1 MQAKLSREI
10 IENEKLRIDNAF
22 VTDFMPFAP
31 ENYVKVYLYGL
42 KLACFGGVGDIETEI
57 AGKLNLEPGLVS
69 EAFSYWAN
77 EGLVNILST
86 SPVAVEYLAVN
97 KGTLAL
103 RKFSK
108 TKYKDFNDQLH
119 AMLPSRNILPNEYN
133 EYYSIME
140 AMHIEPEAMLA
151 IIAYC
156 IRLKGQDVGYPYI
169 LAVAR
174 NLARQGCLT
183 YDRVN
188 EQLSEFDLY
197 DKDVA
202 AVLHSLGSKKAP
214 AIEDKRMFAKW
225 TKTLG
230 FPTETVVQVAKSVK
244 RGGMD
249 RLDALLVKYY
259 ENHLFSMAEIDE
271 FNRNRDRLYSLTK
284 EINKRIGVYYEQ
296 LDFIIE
302 TYVTRW
308 LGYGFTDETLL
319 TIAEYCFRCNI
330 RTLEGY
336 NATVEKF
343 YKQGLITADDIGEF
357 LGEAVRRDADI
368 REALEK
374 AGVTRPVT
382 SRDRDSYRTWT
393 YSWKMDRDVVL
404 YAASLA
410 AGNAS
415 PVSYMNAVLG
425 GWHNA
430 GVTSLEGAKKFG
442 ATRASAARETAATV
456 TKTYTSEQ
464 LNAMFDSLNN
474 EDL

>member
-42 KLACFGGVGDIETEI
+42 KLACFGGVGDIEAEI

-393 YSWKMDRDVVL
+393 YSWKMDKDVVL

-415 PVSYMNAVLG
+415 PVSYMNAILG

-430 GVTSLEGAKKFG
+430 GVTTLDGAKKFG

>member
-1 MQAKLSREI
+1 MQTKLSREI
-10 IENEKLRIDNAF
+10 TENEKIRIDNAF
-22 VTDFMPFAP
+22 ITDFMPFAP

-42 KLACFGGVGDIETEI
+42 TLAYFGGEVDAEAEI
-57 AGKLNLEPGLVS
+57 ANKLNLEPGVVG
-69 EAFSYWAN
+69 EAFAYWASA
-77 EGLVNILST
+77 GIVNLLSA
-86 SPVAVEYLAVN
+86 SPVVVEYLAIN

-156 IRLKGQDVGYPYI
+156 IRLKGADVGYPYI

-202 AVLHSLGSKKAP
+202 AVLHALGSKKAV
-214 AIEDKRMFAKW
+214 AIEDKRMYAKW

-230 FPTETVVQVAKSVK
+230 FPAETVVKVAKSVK
-244 RGGMD
+244 KGGID

-259 ENHLFSMAEIDE
+259 ENHLFTFEEIEE
-271 FNRNRDRLYSLTK
+271 FNRNRDRLYSLTR

-302 TYVTRW
+302 TYVTKW
-308 LGYGFTDETLL
+308 LGYGFTDDTLL
-319 TIAEYCFRCNI
+319 TIAE
-330 RTLEGY
+330 
-336 NATVEKF
+336 
-343 YKQGLITADDIGEF
+343 
-357 LGEAVRRDADI
+357 
-368 REALEK
+368 
-374 AGVTRPVT
+374 
-382 SRDRDSYRTWT
+382 
-393 YSWKMDRDVVL
+393 
-404 YAASLA
+404 
-410 AGNAS
+410 
-415 PVSYMNAVLG
+415 
-425 GWHNA
+425 
-430 GVTSLEGAKKFG
+430 
-442 ATRASAARETAATV
+442 
-456 TKTYTSEQ
+456 
-464 LNAMFDSLNN
+464 
-474 EDL
+474 

>member
-302 TYVTRW
+302 TYVTKW

-415 PVSYMNAVLG
+415 PVSYMNAILG

>member
-202 AVLHSLGSKKAP
+202 AVLHSLGSKKVP

-368 REALEK
+368 RETLEK

-415 PVSYMNAVLG
+415 PVSYMNAILG

>member
-42 KLACFGGVGDIETEI
+42 KLACFGGVGDIEAEI

-357 LGEAVRRDADI
+357 LGEAVRRDAYI

-415 PVSYMNAVLG
+415 PVSYMNAILG

>member
-415 PVSYMNAVLG
+415 PVSYMNAILG

-430 GVTSLEGAKKFG
+430 GVTSLEDAKKFG

>member
-42 KLACFGGVGDIETEI
+42 KLACFGGVGDIEAEI

-140 AMHIEPEAMLA
+140 AMHIEPETMLA

-156 IRLKGQDVGYPYI
+156 TRLKGQDVGYPYI

-415 PVSYMNAVLG
+415 PVSYMNAILG

>member
-415 PVSYMNAVLG
+415 PVSYMNAILG

>member
-42 KLACFGGVGDIETEI
+42 KLACFGGVGDIEAEI

-259 ENHLFSMAEIDE
+259 ENHLFSIAEIDE

-343 YKQGLITADDIGEF
+343 YKQGLITADDIAEF

-415 PVSYMNAVLG
+415 PVSYMNAILG

>member
-42 KLACFGGVGDIETEI
+42 KLACFGGADDIEAEI

-415 PVSYMNAVLG
+415 PVSYMNAILG

>member
-336 NATVEKF
+336 NTTVEKF

-393 YSWKMDRDVVL
+393 YSWKMDKDVVL

-415 PVSYMNAVLG
+415 PVSYMNAILG

>member
-57 AGKLNLEPGLVS
+57 ASKLNLEPGLVS

-415 PVSYMNAVLG
+415 PVSYMNAILG

>member
-10 IENEKLRIDNAF
+10 TENEKIRIDNAF
-22 VTDFMPFAP
+22 ITDFMPFAP

-42 KLACFGGVGDIETEI
+42 AIAYFGGEVDVETEI
-57 AGKLNLEPGLVS
+57 AKKLNLEQNIVN

-77 EGLVNILST
+77 AGIINIISS
-86 SPVAVEYLAVN
+86 SPMVVEYLAIN

-140 AMHIEPEAMLA
+140 AMHIDPDGMLA

-156 IRLKGQDVGYPYI
+156 IRLKGEDVGYAYI

-183 YDRVN
+183 FDRIN
-188 EQLSEFDLY
+188 EQLSEFDMY
-197 DKDVA
+197 DKDIA
-202 AVLHSLGSKKAP
+202 AVIHALGSKKA
-214 AIEDKRMFAKW
+214 ITLDDKRMFVKW

-230 FPTETVVQVAKSVK
+230 FTAETIVKVAKTVK
-244 RGGMD
+244 KGGID

-259 ENHLFSMAEIDE
+259 ENHLFTIEEIDE
-271 FNRNRDRLYSLTK
+271 FNKNRDRMYSLAR

-302 TYVTRW
+302 TYITKW
-308 LGYGFTDETLL
+308 LSFGFNDITLL

-336 NATVEKF
+336 NATIEKF
-343 YKQGLITADDIGEF
+343 YKQGLISAEDIGAY
-357 LGEAVRRDADI
+357 LGEAVRRDEEI
-368 REALEK
+368 REVLEK
-374 AGVTRPVT
+374 AGVSRPVT

-393 YSWKMDRDVVL
+393 YSWKMDRETVL

-415 PVSYMNAVLG
+415 PVSYMNSVLG
-425 GWHNA
+425 AWHNA
-430 GVTSLEGAKKFG
+430 YVTSVDGAKKYG
-442 ATRASAARETAATV
+442 TTKSTTASQSTNIV
-456 TKTYTSEQ
+456 MKTYTSEQ
-464 LNAMFDSLNN
+464 LNAMFDNLNS

>member
-1 MQAKLSREI
+1 MQTKLSRELT
-10 IENEKLRIDNAF
+10 ENEKIRLDNVF
-22 VTDFMPFAP
+22 ITDFMPFAP

-42 KLACFGGVGDIETEI
+42 TLAYYGGDVDAEAEI
-57 AGKLNLEPGLVS
+57 ANKLNIEPGLVV
-69 EAFSYWAN
+69 EAFSYWASA
-77 EGLVNILST
+77 GIVNLLST
-86 SPVAVEYLAVN
+86 SPVTVEYLAIN
-97 KGTLAL
+97 KSTLAL

-156 IRLKGQDVGYPYI
+156 IRLKGADIGYPYI

-202 AVLHSLGSKKAP
+202 AVLHSLGSKKAA

-230 FPTETVVQVAKSVK
+230 FPTETVIKVAKSVK
-244 RGGMD
+244 KGGMD

-259 ENHLFSMAEIDE
+259 ENHLFTIGEIDE
-271 FNRNRDRLYSLTK
+271 FNRNRDRLYSLTR

-302 TYVTRW
+302 TYVTKW

-319 TIAEYCFRCNI
+319 TIAEYCFKCNI

-343 YKQGLITADDIGEF
+343 YKQGLLSPDDIGAF
-357 LGEAVRRDADI
+357 LGEAVRRDEEI
-368 REALEK
+368 REVLEK

-393 YSWKMDRDVVL
+393 YSWKMNRDTVL

-415 PVSYMNAVLG
+415 PVSYMNVLLG
-425 GWHNA
+425 TWHNA
-430 GVTSLEGAKKFG
+430 GATTVDEAKKYG
-442 ATRASAARETAATV
+442 ANKVAPNRETAATV

-464 LNAMFDSLNN
+464 LNAMFDSLNS

>member
-183 YDRVN
+183 YDRVT

-415 PVSYMNAVLG
+415 PVSYMNAILG

>member
-42 KLACFGGVGDIETEI
+42 KLACFDGVGDIETEI

-308 LGYGFTDETLL
+308 LSYGFTDETLL

-415 PVSYMNAVLG
+415 PVSYMNAILG

-442 ATRASAARETAATV
+442 ANRASAARETAATV

>member
-415 PVSYMNAVLG
+415 PVSYMNAILG

-442 ATRASAARETAATV
+442 ATRASTARETAATV

>member
-1 MQAKLSREI
+1 MQTKLSREI
-10 IENEKLRIDNAF
+10 TENEKIRIDNAF
-22 VTDFMPFAP
+22 ITDFMPFAP

-42 KLACFGGVGDIETEI
+42 TLAYFGGEVDAEAEI
-57 AGKLNLEPGLVS
+57 ANKLNLEPGVVG
-69 EAFSYWAN
+69 EAFAYWASA
-77 EGLVNILST
+77 GIVNLLSA
-86 SPVAVEYLAVN
+86 SPVIVEYLAIN

-156 IRLKGQDVGYPYI
+156 IRLKGADVGYPYI

-202 AVLHSLGSKKAP
+202 AVLHALGSKKAV
-214 AIEDKRMFAKW
+214 AIEDKRMYAKW

-230 FPTETVVQVAKSVK
+230 FPAETVVKVAKSVK
-244 RGGMD
+244 KGGID

-259 ENHLFSMAEIDE
+259 ENHLFTFEEIEE
-271 FNRNRDRLYSLTK
+271 FNRNRDRLYSLTR

-302 TYVTRW
+302 TYVTKW
-308 LGYGFTDETLL
+308 LGYGFTDDTLL
-319 TIAEYCFRCNI
+319 TIAEYCFKCNI

-343 YKQGLITADDIGEF
+343 YKQGLLSSEDIGAF
-357 LGEAVRRDADI
+357 LGEAVRRDEEI
-368 REALEK
+368 REVLEK
-374 AGVTRPVT
+374 AGVSRPVT

-393 YSWKMDRDVVL
+393 YSWKMDRDTVL
-404 YAASLA
+404 YAASIA

-415 PVSYMNAVLG
+415 PVSYMNSVLG
-425 GWHNA
+425 AWHNA
-430 GVTSLEGAKKFG
+430 GATTLEAAKKYG
-442 ATRASAARETAATV
+442 ASKAASSRETAATV

-464 LNAMFDSLNN
+464 LNAMFDSLNS

>member
-1 MQAKLSREI
+1 MQTKLSRELT
-10 IENEKLRIDNAF
+10 ENEKIRLDNVF
-22 VTDFMPFAP
+22 ITDFMPFAP

-42 KLACFGGVGDIETEI
+42 TLAYYGGDVDAEAEI
-57 AGKLNLEPGLVS
+57 ANKLNIEPGLVV
-69 EAFSYWAN
+69 EAFSYWASA
-77 EGLVNILST
+77 GIVNLLST
-86 SPVAVEYLAVN
+86 SPVTVEYLAIN
-97 KGTLAL
+97 KSTLAL

-156 IRLKGQDVGYPYI
+156 IRLKGADIGYPYI

-202 AVLHSLGSKKAP
+202 AVLHSLGSKKAA

-230 FPTETVVQVAKSVK
+230 FPTETVIKVAKSVK
-244 RGGMD
+244 KGGMD

-259 ENHLFSMAEIDE
+259 ENHLFTIGEIDE
-271 FNRNRDRLYSLTK
+271 FNRNRDRLYSLTR

-302 TYVTRW
+302 TYVTKW

-319 TIAEYCFRCNI
+319 TIAEYCFKCNI

-343 YKQGLITADDIGEF
+343 YKQGLLSPDDIGAF
-357 LGEAVRRDADI
+357 LGEAVRRDEEI
-368 REALEK
+368 REVLEK

-393 YSWKMDRDVVL
+393 YSWKMNRDTVL

-415 PVSYMNAVLG
+415 PVSYMNVLLG
-425 GWHNA
+425 TWHNA
-430 GVTSLEGAKKFG
+430 GATTVDKAKKYG
-442 ATRASAARETAATV
+442 ATKAAPNRETAATV

-464 LNAMFDSLNN
+464 LNAMFDSLNS

>member
-42 KLACFGGVGDIETEI
+42 NLACFGGVGDIEAEI

-343 YKQGLITADDIGEF
+343 YKQGLITADDIAEF

-415 PVSYMNAVLG
+415 PVSYMNAILG

>member
-343 YKQGLITADDIGEF
+343 YKQGLITADDIVEF

-415 PVSYMNAVLG
+415 PVSYMNAILG

>member
-393 YSWKMDRDVVL
+393 YSWKMDKDVVL

-415 PVSYMNAVLG
+415 PVSYMNAILG

>member
-42 KLACFGGVGDIETEI
+42 KLACFGGVGDIEAEI

-140 AMHIEPEAMLA
+140 AMHIEPETMLA

-415 PVSYMNAVLG
+415 PVSYMNAILG

>member
-343 YKQGLITADDIGEF
+343 YKQGLITADDIAEF

-415 PVSYMNAVLG
+415 PVSYMNAILG

>member
-374 AGVTRPVT
+374 AGVARPVT

-393 YSWKMDRDVVL
+393 YSWKMDKDVVL

-415 PVSYMNAVLG
+415 PVSYMNAILG

-430 GVTSLEGAKKFG
+430 GVTSLDGAKKFG

>member
-42 KLACFGGVGDIETEI
+42 KLACFGGVGDIEAEI

-415 PVSYMNAVLG
+415 PVSYMNAILG

>member
-42 KLACFGGVGDIETEI
+42 KLACFGGVGDIEAEI

-97 KGTLAL
+97 KRTLAL

-302 TYVTRW
+302 TYVTKW

-415 PVSYMNAVLG
+415 PVSYMNAILG

>member
-343 YKQGLITADDIGEF
+343 YKQGLITADDIEEF

-415 PVSYMNAVLG
+415 PVSYMNAILG

>member
-57 AGKLNLEPGLVS
+57 AGKLNLEPGLVN

-302 TYVTRW
+302 TYVTKW

-415 PVSYMNAVLG
+415 PVSYMNAILG

>member
-393 YSWKMDRDVVL
+393 YSWKIDRDVVL

-415 PVSYMNAVLG
+415 PVSYMNAILG

>member
-382 SRDRDSYRTWT
+382 SRDRDSYHTWT

-415 PVSYMNAVLG
+415 PVSYMNAILG

-430 GVTSLEGAKKFG
+430 GVTTLDGAKKFG

>member
-140 AMHIEPEAMLA
+140 AMQIEPEAMLA

-415 PVSYMNAVLG
+415 PVSYMNAILG

>member
-393 YSWKMDRDVVL
+393 YSWKMNRDVVL

-415 PVSYMNAVLG
+415 PVSYMNAILG

>member
-374 AGVTRPVT
+374 VGVTRPVT

-415 PVSYMNAVLG
+415 PVSYMNAILG

>member
-249 RLDALLVKYY
+249 RLDALLVKYD

-271 FNRNRDRLYSLTK
+271 VNRNRDRLYSLTK

-415 PVSYMNAVLG
+415 PVSYMNAILG

-430 GVTSLEGAKKFG
+430 GVNSLEGAKKFG

>member
-86 SPVAVEYLAVN
+86 SPVAIEYLAVN

-368 REALEK
+368 RETLEK

-393 YSWKMDRDVVL
+393 YSWKIDRDVVL

-415 PVSYMNAVLG
+415 PVSYMNAILG

>member
-197 DKDVA
+197 DKDVL

-415 PVSYMNAVLG
+415 PVSYMNAILG

>member
-197 DKDVA
+197 DKDVT

-415 PVSYMNAVLG
+415 PVSYMNAILG

>member
-42 KLACFGGVGDIETEI
+42 KLACFGGVGDIEAEI

-197 DKDVA
+197 DKDVT

-415 PVSYMNAVLG
+415 PVSYMNAILG

>member
-1 MQAKLSREI
+1 MQTKLSREI
-10 IENEKLRIDNAF
+10 TENEKIRIDNAF
-22 VTDFMPFAP
+22 ITDFMPFAP

-42 KLACFGGVGDIETEI
+42 TLAYCSSEVDAEAEI
-57 AGKLNLEPGLVS
+57 ANKLNLEPGIVG
-69 EAFSYWAN
+69 EAFSYWAS
-77 EGLVNILST
+77 EGIVNLISS
-86 SPVAVEYLAVN
+86 SPIVVEYLTVN
-97 KGTLAL
+97 KNMLAL
-103 RKFSK
+103 RKYSK

-119 AMLPSRNILPNEYN
+119 AMLPGRNILPNEYN

-140 AMHIEPEAMLA
+140 ATHIEPEAMLA

-156 IRLKGQDVGYPYI
+156 IRLKGADIGYQYI

-202 AVLHSLGSKKAP
+202 AVLHALGSKKAA
-214 AIEDKRMFAKW
+214 AIEDKRMYAKW

-230 FPTETVVQVAKSVK
+230 FPPETVIKVAKSVK
-244 RGGMD
+244 KGGID

-259 ENHLFSMAEIDE
+259 ENHLFTADEIEE
-271 FNRNRDRLYSLTK
+271 FNRNRDRLYSLTR

-302 TYVTRW
+302 TYVTKW
-308 LGYGFTDETLL
+308 LGYGFNDDTLL
-319 TIAEYCFRCNI
+319 TIAEYCFKCNI

-343 YKQGLITADDIGEF
+343 YKQGLLSSDDIGAF
-357 LGEAVRRDADI
+357 LGEAVRRDEEI
-368 REALEK
+368 REILEK
-374 AGVTRPVT
+374 AGVSRPVN

-393 YSWKMDRDVVL
+393 YSWKMDRDTVL
-404 YAASLA
+404 YAAALA

-415 PVSYMNAVLG
+415 PVSYMNSVLG
-425 GWHNA
+425 AWHNA
-430 GVTSLEGAKKFG
+430 GVTTLEAAKKYG
-442 ATRASAARETAATV
+442 ASKAATNRETAATV

-464 LNAMFDSLNN
+464 LNAMFDSLNS